1 MTNCKVIDDY
11 IAIVRSGKYKVCKEQ
26 LLLAEFI
33 EKVFENE
40 NIYVDEIQ
48 LEKYFSYQKYF
59 DFKLFPWEKFCFA
72 LHNCTYSSPGVLRFP
87 DLLILVGRGTGKNG
101 YLSFEDF
108 CLLTPAN
115 GIKFYDIDIC
125 ANSEEQAK
133 TTFTDIYNILESHKT
148 KMQKHFRW
156 TKTEIENL
164 KTHSTLRFRTSNSK
178 TKDGGRPGKVDF
190 DEIHAYENY
199 DLMTVFK
206 TGFGKKP
213 MPRITY
219 LTTMGNVRDGPLDNM
234 LDDALDILNGVTADN
249 GLLPFICRLD
259 SKKDVDNPDNWY
271 KANPSLQYM
280 PNLQREI
287 AKEYNDWKK
296 DNFGNT
302 AFIIKRM
309 NILTADGATPVAK
322 WEDIKAANRPYIQLD
337 NNQCVFGLDYTKTTD
352 FLSVGL
358 LFKIENILYFK
369 EHSWVCSNSND
380 LSRIKFPVQEAADRG
395 LLTIVNDIEI
405 SPEIPVQWLSEQQ
418 KKYKIV
424 AGAMDSYRYSIL
436 KDPLK
441 KIGFDCDKK
450 CNNNLKLVRPSDLMQ
465 IAPIITSDFAN
476 RRIVWGENN
485 KTMNWYTNN
494 TKIEYDKKGNMI
506 FQKIEPKSRKTDGF
520 FALAAAYTQLDKLTV
535 LTIPQDIDFG
545 VYSY

>member
-1 MTNCKVIDDY
+1 M
-11 IAIVRSGKYKVCKEQ
+11 
-26 LLLAEFI
+26 
-33 EKVFENE
+33 
-40 NIYVDEIQ
+40 
-48 LEKYFSYQKYF
+48 
-59 DFKLFPWEKFCFA
+59 
-72 LHNCTYSSPGVLRFP
+72 
-87 DLLILVGRGTGKNG
+87 
-101 YLSFEDF
+101 
-108 CLLTPAN
+108 
-115 GIKFYDIDIC
+115 
-125 ANSEEQAK
+125 
-133 TTFTDIYNILESHKT
+133 
-148 KMQKHFRW
+148 
-156 TKTEIENL
+156 
-164 KTHSTLRFRTSNSK
+164 
-178 TKDGGRPGKVDF
+178 
-190 DEIHAYENY
+190 
-199 DLMTVFK
+199 
-206 TGFGKKP
+206 
-213 MPRITY
+213 
-219 LTTMGNVRDGPLDNM
+219 
-234 LDDALDILNGVTADN
+234 
-249 GLLPFICRLD
+249 
-259 SKKDVDNPDNWY
+259 
-271 KANPSLQYM
+271 
-280 PNLQREI
+280 
-287 AKEYNDWKK
+287 
-296 DNFGNT
+296 
-302 AFIIKRM
+302 
-309 NILTADGATPVAK
+309 
-322 WEDIKAANRPYIQLD
+322 
-337 NNQCVFGLDYTKTTD
+337 
-352 FLSVGL
+352 
-358 LFKIENILYFK
+358 YFK

-520 FALAAAYTQLDKLTV
+520 FALAAAYTHLDKLTV